1 MLTKDF
7 IKKVKEI
14 NEDWEIGVV
23 DKGIYIKIG
32 SAYYCSVRTS
42 ETYAL
47 DTRYENFYEM
57 SESDKENLL
66 KLCVEYASTP
76 IEEREIKLS
85 DVEKTILENVVSVNY
100 IARDIDG
107 ALHAYRDKPTKD
119 SYGWIVYESPDDH
132 TRLNKKLFPFIK
144 WEDEDP
150 TKISDLL
157 EVD

>member
-1 MLTKDF
+1 MLTKEF

-85 DVEKTILENVVSVNY
+85 DVEKNVLENVCDIY
-100 IARDIDG
+100 YLARNKAG
-107 ALHAYRDKPTKD
+107 WLYAYYDKPHKAYDAYWSTSD
-119 SYGWIVYESPDDH
+119 NGERIE
-132 TRLNKKLFPFIK
+132 LNDNLFPFIK
-144 WEDEDP
+144 WEDEEP

>member
-1 MLTKDF
+1 MLTKEF

-76 IEEREIKLS
+76 IKDREIKLS
-85 DVEKTILENVVSVNY
+85 DVERVILENVKTIKY
-100 IARDIDG
+100 LARDEDG
-107 ALHAYRDKPTKD
+107 TLGAFEWIPVKRDRYWED
-119 SYGWIVYESPDDH
+119 GNYNDFEINSD
-132 TRLNKKLFPFIK
+132 LFSFVK

-150 TKISDLL
+150 TKIRDLL